1 MKSLYDILEQQG
13 IDFERR
19 DHDPVFTVEDVNKI
33 LPPMAGTKTKNLF
46 LRDNKGKRHFLVV
59 TNDEKQVDLKC
70 LHKETNSTRLSF
82 ASPERLQRLLGI
94 SPGAVSLLALINDK
108 DHGVEL
114 FFDRELWSCELF
126 QCHPLVNTST
136 LILPR
141 KGIETFVNT
150 TGHELNLI
158 DVPLR

>member
-1 MKSLYDILEQQG
+1 MNPLYTVLEQQG

-19 DHDPVFTVEDVNKI
+19 DHDPVFTVEDVKKI
-33 LPPMAGTKTKNLF
+33 VPPISGTKTKNLF

-59 TNDEKQVDLKC
+59 TNDEKQVDLKV
-70 LHKETNSTRLSF
+70 LHKQTNSTRLSF
-82 ASPERLQRLLGI
+82 ASSERLLRLLGI
-94 SPGAVSLLALINDK
+94 SPGAVSVLALINDK
-108 DHGVEL
+108 AHGVEL
-114 FFDRELWSCELF
+114 FFDRDLWGCEPF

-136 LILPR
+136 LVLSQN
-141 KGIETFVNT
+141 GIEKFVNA